1 METPKS
7 NGLRFIFLGLLV
19 TALFCLA
26 MCGVTLRRTI
36 TNLARGGQEANIGA
50 RPSPFR
56 GNATSELAAAR
67 MRLYA
72 GRWMGNAPVR
82 DQGICSLIFE
92 LRDRTDVRTPFSGYT
107 TLTCMGMSGSRAA
120 ANPFSAM
127 LQRSPRSAIL
137 IGAPAGGGISFRVD
151 RLIGTGEDC
160 PMTGFTALP
169 FGTTQL
175 AAQWQSGA
183 CPGGDMLLNKV
194 GQ

>member
-7 NGLRFIFLGLLV
+7 NGLKVIFLGLLV
-19 TALFCLA
+19 AALFCLA

-36 TNLARGGQEANIGA
+36 TNLARGGQEANISA

-56 GNATSELAAAR
+56 GNAASEIAAAR

-82 DQGICSLIFE
+82 DQGICSLNFE
-92 LRDRTDVRTPFSGYT
+92 LRERADMRAPFSGYS
-107 TLTCMGMSGSRAA
+107 TLTCMGMPVPRNA

-137 IGAPAGGGISFRVD
+137 IGAP
-151 RLIGTGEDC
+151 
-160 PMTGFTALP
+160 
-169 FGTTQL
+169 
-175 AAQWQSGA
+175 
-183 CPGGDMLLNKV
+183 
-194 GQ
+194 